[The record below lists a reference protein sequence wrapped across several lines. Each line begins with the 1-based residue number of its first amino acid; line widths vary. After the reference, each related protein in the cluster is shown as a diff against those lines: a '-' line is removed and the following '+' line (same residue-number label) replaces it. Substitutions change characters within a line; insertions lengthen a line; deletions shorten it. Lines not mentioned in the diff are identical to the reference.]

1 MIART
6 IALLD
11 PEVLLID
18 FSSTTEPA
26 ELVRELAAIS
36 RKAVLL
42 GYGARFSDA
51 QRAAL
56 ESAGLAGIL
65 QDTFSPGDLDEA
77 VRWAL
82 HQTHPVEHRNLF
94 AFLPAKAGS
103 GCSTTVLN
111 TAAQVANTLGMKTLL
126 IEGALRSGVMS
137 YMLDL
142 RARGGL
148 LAILEESGNL
158 SPVEWQSHI
167 ETIGKLDLLLANPL
181 HAGFLPTW
189 ATYFHILSFSHSM
202 YDCIMVDLP
211 EVVNPATS
219 ELVTAARMVFIVCEP
234 EIASLKLV
242 QVRRK
247 ELEAAGVP
255 PDRISV
261 IGNRWESKRLTK
273 EALEAETRTPMYA
286 ALPNDYQQVKNA
298 VMESRLV
305 SPDSKFGQA
314 CATLA
319 RRISGARQEAP
330 SGPVAS
336 LLRRFAGN

>member
-1 MIART
+1 MRKRESD
-6 IALLD
+6 LLR
-11 PEVLLID
+11 EV
-18 FSSTTEPA
+18 F
-26 ELVRELAAIS
+26 
-36 RKAVLL
+36 
-42 GYGARFSDA
+42 
-51 QRAAL
+51 
-56 ESAGLAGIL
+56 
-65 QDTFSPGDLDEA
+65 
-77 VRWAL
+77 
-82 HQTHPVEHRNLF
+82 
-94 AFLPAKAGS
+94 
-103 GCSTTVLN
+103 
-111 TAAQVANTLGMKTLL
+111 ANTLGMKTLL
-126 IEGALRSGVMS
+126 IEGDLRSGVMS

-148 LAILEESGNL
+148 PAILEESGNL

-298 VMESRLV
+298 VM
-305 SPDSKFGQA
+305 
-314 CATLA
+314 
-319 RRISGARQEAP
+319 
-330 SGPVAS
+330 
-336 LLRRFAGN
+336 